1 MFEITYSDN
10 EMLENYIDA
19 GKAYKGGIYD
29 FTFEKRYLIYH
40 APLRHKIDYI
50 AIDLKTGLSSSVIT
64 KKPNNLYHKS
74 SYKQL
79 IPHILYSVKYTG
91 DHRYLSRFAD
101 RPLEVIDSIF
111 RVVLANNGYNIREEQ
126 IALSKKIYIGFTSKQ
141 VSLCEAEVGTGKTLA
156 YLVAAIVAKNHND
169 KEYGQKLP
177 VTITTSSI
185 ELQRSIVQKEIPNL
199 SKMLMDYHI
208 IEQPLTAVVRKGKD
222 HFFCQLRYNEFMKNI
237 RKHPEKYGELLEQY
251 EKIGSLPLGID
262 LDRYR
267 ISNTVKNRICIKGSC
282 VGCSMREECEYSQ
295 HAQKMYYYPGLDFQV
310 TNHNMYLMSQKTN
323 TEDRPPLLRESC
335 FVVVDEAHKF
345 KAAAEDTF
353 GERICQKDVSKYLAG
368 VKHLRKDT
376 VTKEKFKFYIDMI
389 RKENNALFTSLRRNM
404 HLRSSEEES
413 GNIIK
418 LKVFHIGKLNRLKFY
433 ITELEKMKIKQNYGM
448 PVTSEMLLT
457 AIDAFCKEGKNVV
470 WLDTDENGVVTLCC
484 TPKKINNILRKRV
497 WDKNASFVLTS
508 ATISDGTDFEY
519 FKEENGL
526 DRIAHYLLQESRTES
541 PFDYANHTRLYI
553 PKHMP
558 IPTPE
563 NETDEYYKAVA
574 DETEKIIRATNGHT
588 AVLFTS
594 YKALSLV
601 YERIKDRLADYELIC
616 MSKSNKNAIADFKKS
631 KNGILFASGSMWEGV
646 DCIGDCL
653 SSVIIAKLPFPMP
666 SALLEER
673 REECETTGDFV
684 NKYCTPDMLTKL
696 RQGVGRLVRSETD
709 TGVVTILDPRA
720 DYRTYGKKIAQALHY
735 YPRVNSVEEIS
746 SFIKSV
752 KSEDY
757 FNNTNRRIG

>member
-1 MFEITYSDN
+1 
-10 EMLENYIDA
+10 
-19 GKAYKGGIYD
+19 
-29 FTFEKRYLIYH
+29 
-40 APLRHKIDYI
+40 
-50 AIDLKTGLSSSVIT
+50 
-64 KKPNNLYHKS
+64 
-74 SYKQL
+74 
-79 IPHILYSVKYTG
+79 
-91 DHRYLSRFAD
+91 
-101 RPLEVIDSIF
+101 
-111 RVVLANNGYNIREEQ
+111 
-126 IALSKKIYIGFTSKQ
+126 
-141 VSLCEAEVGTGKTLA
+141 
-156 YLVAAIVAKNHND
+156 
-169 KEYGQKLP
+169 
-177 VTITTSSI
+177 
-185 ELQRSIVQKEIPNL
+185 
-199 SKMLMDYHI
+199 
-208 IEQPLTAVVRKGKD
+208 
-222 HFFCQLRYNEFMKNI
+222 
-237 RKHPEKYGELLEQY
+237 
-251 EKIGSLPLGID
+251 
-262 LDRYR
+262 
-267 ISNTVKNRICIKGSC
+267 
-282 VGCSMREECEYSQ
+282 
-295 HAQKMYYYPGLDFQV
+295 
-310 TNHNMYLMSQKTN
+310 
-323 TEDRPPLLRESC
+323 
-335 FVVVDEAHKF
+335 
-345 KAAAEDTF
+345 
-353 GERICQKDVSKYLAG
+353 
-368 VKHLRKDT
+368 
-376 VTKEKFKFYIDMI
+376 MI
-389 RKENNALFTSLRRNM
+389 RKENNALFTSLRRNT
-404 HLRSSEEES
+404 HLRSSEEER

-448 PVTSEMLLT
+448 PVTGEMLLT
-457 AIDAFCKEGKNVV
+457 AIDAFCREGKNVV

-526 DRIAHYLLQESRTES
+526 DRIAHHLLQESRTES

-720 DYRTYGKKIAQALHY
+720 DYRTYGKKVAQALHY